1 MRDIKFRGR
10 AVEKWKWVYGFYLT
24 LEDLW
29 RKPIDGKE
37 RITRRIYSGCADSCV
52 SSDGYDFS
60 GDWNEVIPET
70 VGQFTGV
77 CDKNGKEIFEGDI
90 LNTEK
95 YQIVEVIFDN
105 GAFMTRYFLNNGM
118 EHRIMFWDLG
128 DMEVIGNIH
137 DNPELMK
144 GDGT

>member
-1 MRDIKFRGR
+1 MRDIKFRG
-10 AVEKWKWVYGFYLT
+10 KHIDNGKWVYGNNIQIQ
-24 LEDLW
+24 
-29 RKPIDGKE
+29 IDG
-37 RITRRIYSGCADSCV
+37 SGRVCICEHANQRWLDP
-52 SSDGYDFS
+52 
-60 GDWNEVIPET
+60 NT
-70 VGQFTGV
+70 VGQFTGM
-77 CDKNGKEIFEGDI
+77 CDKNGKEIFDGDI

-128 DMEVIGNIH
+128 AMEVIGNIH

-144 GDGT
+144 GSGA